1 VSEVDDRSL
10 SDRLA
15 RGDRDAL
22 AAIYAAHGS
31 VVFAVIVRLVRDR
44 AEAEELVQEHK
55 NRPNYNPEEMKKD
68 LHLWYARN
76 GQDELVNEMK
86 SLLQSRPQIV

>member
-1 VSEVDDRSL
+1 MWKWGPRP
-10 SDRLA
+10 A
-15 RGDRDAL
+15 K
-22 AAIYAAHGS
+22 
-31 VVFAVIVRLVRDR
+31 
-44 AEAEELVQEHK
+44 AEELVQEHK